1 MSNESIAGAD
11 SAPATQAQATFKVW
25 MCVLCGFMYEEA
37 NGMPDEGIPAGTR
50 WEDVPE
56 DWVCPE
62 CSATKADFEM
72 VEI

>member
-1 MSNESIAGAD
+1 MSNESIAGAET
-11 SAPATQAQATFKVW
+11 APSTQAQTPFKVW

-50 WEDVPE
+50 WQDVPE